1 MRLFLL
7 TALTMTAFAANSVL
21 TRLALTGTAL
31 GPGNFAAI
39 RLASGA
45 VMLMALV
52 ALRPRAAPLP
62 LRARLPGAAML
73 ALYVLG
79 FSFAYVTLDAGVG
92 ALLLFGGVQITMFA
106 GALVL
111 RESIPPIR
119 WIGAGIAFAGLAWV
133 LWPAGRSAPDP
144 LGAALMLAAA
154 LGWGLYS
161 LIGRKARAPLDATA
175 WSFALALPAGLVAAW
190 AAPGSLD
197 WAGVGLAVASGA
209 LTSGLGYALWYA
221 VLPGLGATIA
231 AIAQLTVPILAM
243 AGGMVFLGEP
253 VTLRFVLAATLV
265 LGGVALSLVGL
276 RGGVASA
283 ARR

>member
-31 GPGNFAAI
+31 GPGDFAAI

-133 LWPAGRSAPDP
+133 LWPPGRSAPDP

-161 LIGRKARAPLDATA
+161 LAGRGGTAPLKATA
-175 WSFALALPAGLVAAW
+175 ANFLLATPLVALAVLPAGL
-190 AAPGSLD
+190 GSPQPEGI
-197 WAGVGLAVASGA
+197 ALAVVAGA
-209 LTSGLGYALWYA
+209 VTSGLGYALWYA
-221 VLPGLGATIA
+221 VLPGLGAQRA
-231 AIAQLTVPILAM
+231 AVAQLTVPVIAIA
-243 AGGMVFLGEP
+243 AGALFLGERLSP
-253 VTLRFVLAATLV
+253 AALVAAAVV
-265 LGGVALSLVGL
+265 LGGVALATLP
-276 RGGVASA
+276 
-283 ARR
+283 ARRVR